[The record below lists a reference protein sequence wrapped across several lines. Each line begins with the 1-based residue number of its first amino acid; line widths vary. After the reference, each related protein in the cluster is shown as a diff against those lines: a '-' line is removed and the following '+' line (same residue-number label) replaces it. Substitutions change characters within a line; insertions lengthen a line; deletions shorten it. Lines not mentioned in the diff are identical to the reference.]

1 MDVMT
6 LIAAGGL
13 SDVIGKFI
21 YNTLYGWVSGW
32 ASDWGI
38 VGAFSVTVIMFTLFL
53 KVLVLPFDI
62 WQKQL
67 ARNNAK
73 KMKKMKPELDKITK
87 QCGSNKEMLMQKQR
101 ALYKKYKYSTF
112 GACLPMII
120 TLVIFFIV
128 FGGYNSAVRL
138 HNKTT
143 YENLEN
149 TYVATYNEERLSQIK
164 TLAESKELDL
174 SKIDEI
180 MESGE
185 MKLTELRDYVGWTD
199 EEEKTIIDSATAKA
213 NQAVLDNYK
222 SERFLLTKNIFVS
235 DNWKKPVPSA
245 SDFTGTGM
253 GGAGVTGIDTSMYET
268 VMKPVMDEYNNGW
281 NGYLILPVLVLI
293 LNVLSMFL
301 NKPAEQPQVAGQTE
315 EQQKA
320 QQSQM
325 KIMQFIMPVM
335 MLVFALFYSAAFTLY
350 MFVNSFI
357 TTIFNLLF
365 NIITKRID
373 AKEED
378 RELSL
383 TVKK

>member
-1 MDVMT
+1 MDLVS
-6 LIAAGGL
+6 LLAANKL
-13 SDVIGKFI
+13 SDAIGKFI
-21 YNTLYGWVSGW
+21 YEILYGWISGW
-32 ASDWGI
+32 SSDWGI

-53 KVLVLPFDI
+53 KVIVLPFDI

-67 ARNNAK
+67 GRSNAK
-73 KMKKMKPELDKITK
+73 KMALMKPELEKITK

-112 GACLPMII
+112 GTCLPMII

-143 YENLEN
+143 YENLEAIYTT
-149 TYVATYNEERLSQIK
+149 TYDTEMEN
-164 TLAESKELDL
+164 LAESGISDA
-174 SKIDEI
+174 
-180 MESGE
+180 
-185 MKLTELRDYVGWTD
+185 
-199 EEEKTIIDSATAKA
+199 EKRNSAIQKA
-213 NQAVLDNYK
+213 EQAVLDNYK
-222 SERFLLTKNIFVS
+222 SERFFLTKNIFVA

-253 GGAGVTGIDTSMYET
+253 GGAGVTDVDPDMYQI
-268 VMKPVMDEYNNGW
+268 VMRPVMEKYNVGW
-281 NGYLILPVLVLI
+281 NGYLILPVLVLL
-293 LNVLSMFL
+293 LNLITMKL
-301 NKPAEQPQVAGQTE
+301 NKPAEQPAVAGQTE
-315 EQQKA
+315 EQIKA

-325 KIMQFIMPVM
+325 KIMQFIMPIM

-350 MFVNSFI
+350 MFVNSLI

-373 AKEED
+373 EKEKD
-378 RELSL
+378 RLMSV

>member
-1 MDVMT
+1 MDFMT
-6 LIAAGGL
+6 VVAATGL

-21 YNTLYGWVSGW
+21 YETLYGWISGW

-53 KVLVLPFDI
+53 KILVSPFDI

-73 KMKKMKPELDKITK
+73 KMERMKPELEKITK

-128 FGGYNSAVRL
+128 FGGYNSAVRI

-143 YENLEN
+143 YENLEKV
-149 TYVATYNEERLSQIK
+149 YVGAY
-164 TLAESKELDL
+164 
-174 SKIDEI
+174 DE
-180 MESGE
+180 E
-185 MKLTELRDYVGWTD
+185 MKALEGS
-199 EEEKTIIDSATAKA
+199 EKTEAEKKQSATEKA
-213 NQAVLDNYK
+213 EQAVLANYK
-222 SERFLLTKNIFVS
+222 SERFFLTKNIFVA
-235 DNWKKPVPSA
+235 DNWKNPVPSA

-253 GGAGVTGIDTSMYET
+253 GGAGVTDVDPGMYEI
-268 VMKPVMDEYNNGW
+268 VMRPIMEEYNTGW
-281 NGYLILPVLVLI
+281 NGYLILPILVLA
-293 LNVLSMFL
+293 LNLLSMKL
-301 NKPAEQPQVAGQTE
+301 NKPAEQPQVAGQSE
-315 EQQKA
+315 EQIKA
-320 QQSQM
+320 QKSQM

-335 MLVFALFYSAAFTLY
+335 MLIFAIFYSAAFTLY
-350 MFVNSFI
+350 MFVNSLL
-357 TTIFNLLF
+357 TTVFNLLF
-365 NIITKRID
+365 NIITKKID
-373 AKEED
+373 QKEKD
-378 RELSL
+378 RMMSV